1 MSSKADDFDVRFRDG
16 RDARDGRAW
25 GSGGDGDHANG
36 GHDDGGHDDGGHAGN
51 DHGAVGGTVD
61 YDLGYD
67 ANGWDTQGFRSPTAG
82 YLDNHE
88 TAQPGNGGV
97 GTAGRP
103 KHGREHGREHGRDDG
118 RDDGPANGY
127 DPTHG
132 YGNGRGGSHART
144 AGAQQAGT
152 QQAGTQQ
159 AGTWQADTQAWAPEV
174 PGSTGAWLPDQTGQ
188 TVQLN
193 QPGRRARPGGPQGP
207 DGPPGPPG
215 PLGPRGPRGPRVK
228 VKGSWWRHWTW
239 RKALGVMLGVIGAFI
254 ILGAVVIA
262 IAYEETPVPT
272 EAMAATGYAQSVVY
286 SNNGALIGRFGST
299 DRQMLPY
306 NEIPQNIINAVL
318 AAEDRHFWTEG
329 GISPTATV
337 RAAFADLTG
346 NDSSLQ
352 GGSTITQQF
361 VRNYYQGIGTQQTL
375 SRKIKEIFVA
385 MKVAKEKSKQWILA
399 NYLNTIYLGNGAY
412 GVQAAAET
420 YFNRPVG
427 QLSVAQ
433 DAVIASLIQQP
444 STYPLPQ
451 YRPELTARWHY
462 VIDGMVQM
470 GNLSAAKAAALK
482 FPVPGDHVPQSVGSA
497 VWDPYV
503 LNMVRTEL
511 KQVYHFSDAQ
521 IDDGGYIIKTS
532 ISDSKMAALY
542 QAVSQNEAQ
551 INADSTEYPFRDYM
565 HAGAV
570 LEDPATGQ
578 IQALYP
584 GPGFPGSK
592 SNQTGPVLTARECSV
607 TRMDCQW
614 NMATQNRE
622 QVGSSFKPY
631 ILATAVKQGMNVQT
645 STLDGFNNQ
654 YIPPD
659 SEPMVYP
666 STALPA
672 DSSGWSKLVS
682 NDDAGEN
689 GPFTPQMAMAESINT
704 AFSDLWH
711 VVAGVGSTT
720 VANNVA
726 QIAQAFGVDTAAAG
740 ITGKDDMQDDYGVTL
755 GQASLTVE
763 EQASMLATIDDNGVY
778 HDPHVIISIKQTN
791 NSQVPIKVTS
801 GLVFNNNPMQNA
813 EMDSQVQYAMS
824 EDTAS
829 YGTAPVA
836 AMSNGQQIIAKTGTT
851 NTAQSAFFIGAIPT
865 QALAVALFTSEQN
878 GDKNGQSLNF
888 LGGQSQGG
896 FGGTWP
902 ATIWHTY
909 AENMFVPLGIEKFQP
924 AVFTGKQW
932 NEVPQNLRNV
942 GKKHPK
948 KKNNNQNPNPGN
960 GQPTSPPQNGN
971 PNPYP
976 TYSCD
981 PSVVTCN
988 PNAPGGGGNTQSV
1001 SAIEAGAAMGGM
1013 FAGLPATCL
1022 WVRRRSRRG
1031 VTRRG

>member
-1 MSSKADDFDVRFRDG
+1 VSSKADDFDVRHRDERAG
-16 RDARDGRAW
+16 RGW
-25 GSGGDGDHANG
+25 GDGADEG
-36 GHDDGGHDDGGHAGN
+36 YTDGDYAGN
-51 DHGAVGGTVD
+51 DHGALGGTVD

-88 TAQPGNGGV
+88 TAQLGRGVGPATGPENEYGNGNGHGNGYSNGNGPGNG
-97 GTAGRP
+97 TGR
-103 KHGREHGREHGRDDG
+103 
-118 RDDGPANGY
+118 
-127 DPTHG
+127 
-132 YGNGRGGSHART
+132 GNGRGGSHART
-144 AGAQQAGT
+144 AST
-152 QQAGTQQ
+152 QQLGSPASTQQ
-159 AGTWQADTQAWAPEV
+159 LGSSAWAP
-174 PGSTGAWLPDQTGQ
+174 PGPQGPLG
-188 TVQLN
+188 
-193 QPGRRARPGGPQGP
+193 PGGPQGP
-207 DGPPGPPG
+207 GGGPK
-215 PLGPRGPRGPRVK
+215 GPRGPRVK

-239 RKALGVMLGVIGAFI
+239 RKALGVVLGIIGAFI
-254 ILGAVVIA
+254 IAGAVTVA

-272 EAMAATGYAQSVVY
+272 EAMAATSYAQSVVY
-286 SNNGALIGRFGST
+286 SSNGTLIGRFGST
-299 DRQMLPY
+299 NRQMLPY
-306 NEIPQNIINAVL
+306 NEIPQSIINTVL

-329 GISPTATV
+329 GIQPTAIV

-346 NDSSLQ
+346 NDDSLQ

-361 VRNYYQGIGTQQTL
+361 VRNYYQGIGTQQTV
-375 SRKIKEIFVA
+375 SRKVKEIFVA

-399 NYLNTIYLGNGAY
+399 NYLNTIYLGQGAY
-412 GVQAAAET
+412 GIQAAAET
-420 YFNRPVG
+420 YFGKPVDKLT
-427 QLSVAQ
+427 LSQ
-433 DAVIASLIQQP
+433 DALIAALIQQP

-451 YRPELTARWHY
+451 YHSALVARWDY
-462 VIDGMVQM
+462 VIDGMQQM
-470 GNLSAAKAAALK
+470 GTLSASQAATLK
-482 FPVPGDHVPQSVGSA
+482 FPAFGDHVPQTVGIA
-497 VWDPYV
+497 VWDPYI

-511 KQVYHFSDAQ
+511 ETTYHFSEAQ
-521 IDDGGYIIKTS
+521 IDDGGYVIRTS
-532 ISDSKMAALY
+532 IDDSKMAALY

-551 INADSTEYPFRDYM
+551 IDEDSTEYPFQDYM

-570 LEDPATGQ
+570 LEDPANGA

-592 SNQTGPVLTARECSV
+592 ANGTGPVLTTRECGV
-607 TRMDCQW
+607 KRMDCEW

-659 SEPMVYP
+659 SEPKLYP
-666 STALPA
+666 ATALPT
-672 DSSGWSKLVS
+672 DSSGWSGLVT
-682 NDDAGEN
+682 NDSAAEN
-689 GPFTPQMAMAESINT
+689 GAFTPQMAMAESINT

-711 VVAGVGSTT
+711 VVAGQGSTT

-726 QIAQAFGVDTAAAG
+726 QMAQAFGVNTTAAG
-740 ITGKDDMQDDYGVTL
+740 ITGTDDMQDDYGVTL

-778 HDPHVIISIKQTN
+778 HDPHVITSITQGN
-791 NSQVPIKVTS
+791 AQIPIQVTS
-801 GLVFNNNPMQNA
+801 NQVFSNSPIQNA

-824 EDTAS
+824 EDTAP

-836 AMSNGQQIIAKTGTT
+836 QMSNGQEIIAKTGTT
-851 NTAQSAFFIGAIPT
+851 NTAQSAFFIGAIPK

-888 LGGQSQGG
+888 LGGQAQGG

-902 ATIWHTY
+902 AMIWHTY
-909 AENMFVPLGIEKFQP
+909 AENMFVPMGVETFQP
-924 AVFTGKQW
+924 AVFTGLKW
-932 NEVPQNLRNV
+932 NEVPPNLRSV
-942 GKKHPK
+942 GPKHPK
-948 KKNNNQNPNPGN
+948 KKKQNQNPNPGN
-960 GQPTSPPQNGN
+960 GGQPTSPPQGGGN
-971 PNPYP
+971 PSPYP

-988 PNAPGGGGNTQSV
+988 PNAPGSDGTPQSV
-1001 SAIEAGAAMGGM
+1001 SATEAGAAVGGI

-1022 WVRRRSRRG
+1022 WVRRRTRRR